1 LPTRPRAEGYDH
13 PQWALANTHL
23 AAQSPHLRHRHAAAQ
38 LRRLRF
44 EVSGAIP
51 RIDFFKMKNKTSE
64 NVIFNCIRTQM
75 PFARFFC

>member
-51 RIDFFKMKNKTSE
+51 RIDFLK
-64 NVIFNCIRTQM
+64 
-75 PFARFFC
+75 